1 MIGDWPLL
9 TIVTFLPLFGAL
21 FLLMIRG
28 EDEVVAQNARHV
40 SLWQRIYLSCLADP
54 ADRL

>member
-1 MIGDWPLL
+1 MIGDWPIL

-40 SLWQRIYLSCLADP
+40 RGLSDEPPRPRGEAGGVE
-54 ADRL
+54 